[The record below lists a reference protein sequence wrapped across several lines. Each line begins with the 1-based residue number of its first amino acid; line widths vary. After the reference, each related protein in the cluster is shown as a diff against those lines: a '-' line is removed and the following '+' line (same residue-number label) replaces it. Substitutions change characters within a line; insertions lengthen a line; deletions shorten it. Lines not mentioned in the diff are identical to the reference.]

1 MCLTVTGA
9 WGRFTRVGFTGG
21 TVCFTGGTVCFT
33 GGTVCFDS
41 LVEDELLLW
50 NRKNTMIRLRQITCN
65 L

>member
-21 TVCFTGGTVCFT
+21 TVCFTGGTVCF
-33 GGTVCFDS
+33 DS
-41 LVEDELLLW
+41 HAKDELLLW
-50 NRKNTMIRLRQITCN
+50 KRKITMIRLQQIN